1 MDCSCFCSVGPALGC
16 EMVNKSCVNHLV
28 TVLMPVYNTQPEL
41 LDQAISS
48 VLAQT
53 FGDFELLV
61 VDDGSEDPGTCAAL
75 KRALGLDA
83 RVRVCRETHR
93 GLTPSL
99 NVGIGLALGELIAR
113 HDADDWSDP
122 QRLDRQTDY
131 LRSHP
136 HIAVLGTA
144 AWMHQ
149 QGGRRLWRVDLPLTA
164 SHIAAS
170 FWTRNPFVHGSVMFR
185 KDEALRAGGY
195 REELR
200 CSQDY
205 DFFWR
210 LSEGGRGA
218 NLAEALYHYRFT
230 PGSVSA
236 ARAVEQ
242 ALAHGAARVLAAARQ
257 RGEPEDIEEALQV
270 ARSAPAAS
278 SSFRA
283 SLKQADHLMLAGEY
297 ARARDAYLRLLRSHP
312 ASPLAWGKLFRL
324 GIFQAVPAARKACFR

>member
-1 MDCSCFCSVGPALGC
+1 
-16 EMVNKSCVNHLV
+16 MVNPLI
-28 TVLMPVYNTQPEL
+28 TVLMPVYDTPPEL
-41 LDQAISS
+41 LDQAVSS
-48 VLAQT
+48 ILEQT
-53 FGDFELLV
+53 FADFELLLL
-61 VDDGSEDPGTCAAL
+61 DDGSQDLRTQAAL
-75 KRALGLDA
+75 NNASKLDA
-83 RVRVCRETHR
+83 RVRVCHEKHR

-99 NVGIGLALGELIAR
+99 NIGLRLAQGELIAR

-122 QRLDRQTDY
+122 LRLESQVAY
-131 LRSHP
+131 IRSNP
-136 HIAVLGTA
+136 HIGIVGTA

-149 QGGRRLWRVDLPLTA
+149 QGGRRLWRVDLPLTP
-164 SHIAAS
+164 SDIAAS

-185 KDEALRAGGY
+185 KDDAVRAGGY

-242 ALAHGAARVLAAARQ
+242 AQAHSAARALAAARQ
-257 RGEPEDIEEALQV
+257 RGESEDVHEALQI
-270 ARSAPAAS
+270 ARSAPATG

-297 ARARDAYLRLLRSHP
+297 KRARHAYLRLLRSHP
-312 ASPLAWGKLFRL
+312 ASPLAWGKLLRL
-324 GIFQAVPAARKACFR
+324 GIFQAVPAARRVCFR

>member
-1 MDCSCFCSVGPALGC
+1 
-16 EMVNKSCVNHLV
+16 MVNPLV
-28 TVLMPVYNTQPEL
+28 TVLMPVYNTRPEL
-41 LDQAISS
+41 LEQAISS
-48 VLAQT
+48 VLTQT
-53 FGDFELLV
+53 LGDFELLLL
-61 VDDGSEDPGTCAAL
+61 DDGSEDPGTLAAL
-75 KRALGLDA
+75 KHSLAMDA
-83 RVRVCRETHR
+83 RVRVCREPHR

-99 NVGIGLALGELIAR
+99 NVGIRLAQGEFIAR

-122 QRLDRQTDY
+122 QRLARQTDY
-131 LRSHP
+131 MRSHP

-149 QGGRRLWRVDLPLTA
+149 QGGRRLWRVDLPLTP

-185 KDEALRAGGY
+185 KNDALRTGGY
-195 REELR
+195 REELP

-218 NLAEALYHYRFT
+218 NLPEALYHYRFT

-242 ALAHGAARVLAAARQ
+242 ALAHSAARVLAAARQ
-257 RGEPEDIEEALQV
+257 RGEPENIEEALEV
-270 ARSAPAAS
+270 ARVAPGTS

-297 ARARDAYLRLLRSHP
+297 ARARHAYLRLLRSHP
-312 ASPLAWGKLFRL
+312 ASPRAWGKLLRL

>member
-1 MDCSCFCSVGPALGC
+1 
-16 EMVNKSCVNHLV
+16 
-28 TVLMPVYNTQPEL
+28 MPVYDTPTEL

-48 VLAQT
+48 VLEQT
-53 FGDFELLV
+53 FADFELLLL
-61 VDDGSEDPGTCAAL
+61 DDGSEDLRTHAAL
-75 KRALGLDA
+75 KNASTLDA
-83 RVRVCRETHR
+83 RVTVCHEKHR

-99 NVGIGLALGELIAR
+99 NVGLRLAKGEFIAR

-122 QRLDRQTDY
+122 QRLESQIAY
-131 LRSHP
+131 LRSNP
-136 HIAVLGTA
+136 HIVVLGTA

-149 QGGRRLWRVDLPLTA
+149 QGGGRLWRVDLPLTP

-185 KDEALRAGGY
+185 RDDALRSGGY

-218 NLAEALYHYRFT
+218 NLPDAYYHYRFT

-236 ARAVEQ
+236 ARAAEQ
-242 ALAHGAARVLAAARQ
+242 ALAHSAARVLAAARQ
-257 RGEPEDIEEALQV
+257 RGEPEDVEEALQI
-270 ARSAPAAS
+270 ARSAPATA

-297 ARARDAYLRLLRSHP
+297 ARALHAYLRLLRSHP
-312 ASPLAWGKLFRL
+312 ASPLAWGKLLRL
-324 GIFQAVPAARKACFR
+324 GIFQAVPAARRACFR

>member
-1 MDCSCFCSVGPALGC
+1 
-16 EMVNKSCVNHLV
+16 MVNPLV
-28 TVLMPVYNTQPEL
+28 TVLMPVYDTLPEL

-48 VLAQT
+48 VLEQT
-53 FGDFELLV
+53 FSDFELLLL
-61 VDDGSEDPGTCAAL
+61 DDGSEDLRTRAVLQSAL
-75 KRALGLDA
+75 KLDA
-83 RVRVCRETHR
+83 RVRVCHERHR

-99 NVGIGLALGELIAR
+99 NVGLRLARGGFIAR

-122 QRLDRQTDY
+122 LRLESQISY
-131 LRSHP
+131 LRSNP
-136 HIAVLGTA
+136 NIVVLGTA

-149 QGGRRLWRVDLPLTA
+149 QGGRRLWRVDLPLTP

-170 FWTRNPFVHGSVMFR
+170 IWTRNPFVHGSVMFR
-185 KDEALRAGGY
+185 TDDALRLGGY

-218 NLAEALYHYRFT
+218 NLPEPLYHYRFT

-236 ARAVEQ
+236 SRAIEQ
-242 ALAHGAARVLAAARQ
+242 ALAHSAARLLAAARQ
-257 RGEPEDIEEALQV
+257 RGEPEDVHEALQI
-270 ARSAPAAS
+270 AQSAPATG

-297 ARARDAYLRLLRSHP
+297 ARALHAYLRLLRSHP
-312 ASPLAWGKLFRL
+312 VSPVAWGKLLRL
-324 GIFQAVPAARKACFR
+324 GVFQALPAARRACFR

>member
-1 MDCSCFCSVGPALGC
+1 
-16 EMVNKSCVNHLV
+16 MVNPLV
-28 TVLMPVYNTQPEL
+28 TVLMPVFDTLPEL
-41 LDQAISS
+41 LEQAISS

-53 FGDFELLV
+53 FTGFELLLL
-61 VDDGSEDPGTCAAL
+61 DDGSEDLRTQAAL
-75 KRALGLDA
+75 ECALKSDA
-83 RVRVCRETHR
+83 RVRVCHERHR

-99 NVGIGLALGELIAR
+99 NVGLRLARGKFVAR

-122 QRLDRQTDY
+122 QRLEAQASY
-131 LRSHP
+131 LDSHP
-136 HIAVLGTA
+136 PIVVVGTA

-149 QGGRRLWRVDLPLTA
+149 QGGRRLWRVDLPLTP
-164 SHIAAS
+164 SHIDAS

-185 KDEALRAGGY
+185 KEDALRAGGY

-218 NLAEALYHYRFT
+218 NLSEALYHYRFT

-236 ARAVEQ
+236 ARAAEQ
-242 ALAHGAARVLAAARQ
+242 ALAHSAARVLAAARQ
-257 RGEPEDIEEALQV
+257 RGESEDVEEALQI
-270 ARSAPAAS
+270 ARSAPATGLA
-278 SSFRA
+278 FRA

-297 ARARDAYLRLLRSHP
+297 SRALRAYLRLLRAHP
-312 ASPLAWGKLFRL
+312 ASPLAWGKLLRL
-324 GIFQAVPAARKACFR
+324 GIFQAVPAARKVCFR